1 MNCEIC
7 PFNIR
12 SLFYNKSLINKVPEY
27 LRNIFTCNGQI
38 ISKKENTNN
47 QVCPAMLWVVVYIG
61 AKEEYSLNHAN
72 ETLEAL
78 VECGQA
84 ELICTLF
91 ENSPYEIRKKMW
103 QTMTTKYSDRMYM
116 FNPLFERE
124 ELEPVTNDG
133 LPQNSYP
140 IYRQQLLYGKYT
152 TNESYQWS

>member
-103 QTMTTKYSDRMYM
+103 QTMTICLTRYLSVR
-116 FNPLFERE
+116 
-124 ELEPVTNDG
+124 
-133 LPQNSYP
+133 S
-140 IYRQQLLYGKYT
+140 
-152 TNESYQWS
+152 